1 MESFPASAFALLF
14 PRALAAKHGI
24 RVHTTDPVICRQ
36 KLYAVRRE
44 LGATSVSILQS
55 PSSPN
60 ELWLCHTAPR
70 GRAA

>member
-1 MESFPASAFALLF
+1 METYGASSFALLF
-14 PRALAAKHGI
+14 PRARTAKHG
-24 RVHTTDPVICRQ
+24 VKLHTTDPVICRQ

-44 LGATSVSILQS
+44 LGASDVSILQS